1 MMMRSAWS
9 ALEIG
14 QASAVTLGHRLP
26 MLAAAPFFPEPETL
40 AEINRMITEKVAAT
54 LEGSFAAAG
63 ETTALAL
70 RAAIG
75 RAGPMELATAM
86 LTITEAVTKP
96 VHRRVRANAKRL
108 SR

>member
-26 MLAAAPFFPEPETL
+26 MLAAAPFFPLPETFV
-40 AEINRMITEKVAAT
+40 EINRMITEKVAVT
-54 LEGSFAAAG
+54 MEGSLAAAG
-63 ETTALAL
+63 ETASLAL
-70 RAAIG
+70 RTAIG
-75 RAGPMELATAM
+75 RAGPMELATGM
-86 LTITEAVTKP
+86 LTIAEAVTKP
-96 VHRRVRANAKRL
+96 VHRSVRANAKRL

>member
-1 MMMRSAWS
+1 MKYES
-9 ALEIG
+9 
-14 QASAVTLGHRLP
+14 QA
-26 MLAAAPFFPEPETL
+26 EPETL